1 MQHFRRFTFLFIA
14 SCLTVSALCA
24 QLEGGRT
31 TPKIVLRPTIP
42 AYYPGCTNEPEGTE
56 EKANCSA
63 SKLMSFI
70 GHNLQYPEI
79 AREEKIEGVVVLSFV
94 VTDSGQIDQVRVLRD
109 IGGGC
114 GQEAKRILTEM
125 PPWQPAI
132 FKGKQVSTQFTLPIT
147 FGLRTGMFDYVLHV
161 GDLPDDEVYHNE
173 FVETLTSTELRV
185 TDPKGAEMVITEII
199 LTMERG
205 GTREQ
210 MILRGNDLPDE
221 KKLRKFLKRKQGR
234 LTVEANVVED
244 LDIRTVSKAF
254 LLLK

>member
-1 MQHFRRFTFLFIA
+1 MQQFRGLGLLVFFNLLVA
-14 SCLTVSALCA
+14 SALCA
-24 QLEGGRT
+24 QPSGET
-31 TPKIVLRPTIP
+31 SMPKIVLRPTIP

-70 GHNLQYPEI
+70 GHNLQYPEE
-79 AREEKIEGVVVLSFV
+79 AREQKIEGVVVLSFIV
-94 VTDSGQIDQVRVLRD
+94 SDSGQIDQVRVLRD

-114 GQEAKRILTEM
+114 GQEAQRIIKDM

-132 FKGKQVSTQFTLPIT
+132 FKGNQVATQFTLPIT

-161 GDLPDDEVYHNE
+161 GELPDDEIYHKE
-173 FVETLTSTELRV
+173 FIETLTTTDLRV

-205 GTREQ
+205 GDREQ
-210 MILRGNDLPDE
+210 LILRGNERPDE
-221 KKLRKFLKRKQGR
+221 KQLRKFVKRKQGR
-234 LTVEANVVED
+234 LTIEANVVED
-244 LDIRTVSKAF
+244 LDIRTVSKAY
-254 LLLK
+254 LLLN